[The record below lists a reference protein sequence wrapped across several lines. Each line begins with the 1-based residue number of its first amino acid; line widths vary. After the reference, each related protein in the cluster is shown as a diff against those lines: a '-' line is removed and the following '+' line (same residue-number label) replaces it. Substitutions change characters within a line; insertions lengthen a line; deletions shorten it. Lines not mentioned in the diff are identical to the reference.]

1 MSLLNVIDVAARPHA
16 ARRRP
21 SRLSRDEATSF
32 LSRLDW
38 VLLGTVGGLIGVGL
52 WAIAG
57 ITKHDVA
64 GDDSYFVTRQ
74 AVFAALGSIGLITL
88 LFVDPRHYRRAKE
101 PLFVG
106 TVGLMLLVFL
116 AGSVARGSRRWID
129 LGFFQFQPSEF
140 AKVLFVLFLAG
151 FVADRGRRIADWRTV
166 TATVGF
172 GAIPIGLVFLQPDF
186 GTALVYASALAAVL
200 FIGGAR
206 WLHLSI
212 LAVVGT
218 FAVLALLW
226 FLPAAG
232 IEVLKPYQADRL
244 TAFTDPDRDPGGTTY
259 NINQS
264 ITAVGAGGLTG
275 RGVDEA
281 TQTRFD
287 YLPEHAT
294 DFVFASL
301 AEQRGFVGAAILLS
315 LYLLLLWRGLRIIP
329 IAGDAFSAIVAGGIV
344 VALLFQIFINV
355 GMTMGIAP
363 ITGIPLPFVSVGGSS
378 MITNLLAV
386 GVLEAIHLRGRS
398 LTRR

>member
-1 MSLLNVIDVAARPHA
+1 MSMLNVIDVAARAP
-16 ARRRP
+16 ARSPRV
-21 SRLSRDEATSF
+21 SRDDATSF
-32 LSRLDW
+32 VRRLDW
-38 VLLGTVGGLIGVGL
+38 VLLGTVGALIGVGF

-64 GDDSYFVTRQ
+64 GSENYYVVRQ
-74 AVFAALGSIGLITL
+74 AVFAVLGGIGLIAL
-88 LFVDPRHYRRAKE
+88 LFVDPALLRRAKK

-106 TVGLMLLVFL
+106 TVGLMVLVFL

-140 AKVLFVLFLAG
+140 GKVLFVLFLAA
-151 FVADRGRRIADWRTV
+151 FVADRGRRIGEWRTV
-166 TATVGF
+166 LATVGL
-172 GAIPIGLVFLQPDF
+172 GAIPIVLVFLQPDF
-186 GTALVYASALAAVL
+186 GTALVYGAALAAVL

-206 WLHLSI
+206 WLHVSF
-212 LAVVGT
+212 LAVVAA
-218 FAVLALLW
+218 FIALAVLWL
-226 FLPAAG
+226 LPAAG
-232 IEVLKPYQADRL
+232 FEVLKPYQTERL

-275 RGVDEA
+275 RGVEEA

-329 IAGDAFSAIVAGGIV
+329 IARDAFSAIVAAGIV
-344 VALLFQIFINV
+344 FALLFQIFVNV

-378 MITNLLAV
+378 MITNLLAI
-386 GVLEAIHLRGRS
+386 GVLQAIHLRGRQ
-398 LTRR
+398 LAR